1 MYGHR
6 TPNIIGRSF
15 RASWRQLARPG
26 IQEFQKLLD
35 TGVRRYDTKG
45 VQGLV
50 NELLRYHTQLRMNL
64 LPRALLLSAVLLFC
78 GSKSTPAQILKIPY
92 VSISGF
98 QAPLYLGERAGLF
111 KKNQLEAQLI
121 YMPGGSLIVQ
131 TLLSGDVGVA
141 SLAPPSA
148 VAAWVKGAEL
158 ALIAGGIERALNV
171 LMVQPKIKKPEDLK
185 GKRVAISRFGSLSDV
200 SLRDAL
206 AFYHLKPNQDVQ
218 VAQLGGLGERMTALT
233 SGAVD
238 GAILNVDQVFQ
249 AEKLGFQILID
260 LRKLPLTYSTQGV
273 VASRNFLRADRSAAK
288 RFLRVYLEGIKI
300 FKTDKEF
307 SMETLGRYIKTTDR
321 EILSKTYDVYREAW
335 ESVPLVHRAGI
346 QQALDSLPEAK
357 GAKVNLDNLI
367 DNSLINELEKE
378 GFLKELYPGGEKR

>member
-1 MYGHR
+1 MTQFEEKPVMR
-6 TPNIIGRSF
+6 KKWSIGVVVIS
-15 RASWRQLARPG
+15 LP
-26 IQEFQKLLD
+26 LLV
-35 TGVRRYDTKG
+35 TAIAT
-45 VQGLV
+45 
-50 NELLRYHTQLRMNL
+50 
-64 LPRALLLSAVLLFC
+64 
-78 GSKSTPAQILKIPY
+78 AQTLKIPY

-131 TLLSGDVGVA
+131 TLLSNEVGVA

-158 ALIAGGIERALNV
+158 ALVAGGIERALNV
-171 LMVQPKIKKPEDLK
+171 LMVNPKIKRVEDLK

-206 AFYHLKPNQDVQ
+206 AFYKLKPNQDVV
-218 VAQLGGLGERMTALT
+218 VAQMGGLGERMVALT
-233 SGAVD
+233 SGTVD

-249 AEKLGFQILID
+249 AEKLGFQVLID
-260 LRKLPLTYSTQGV
+260 LRKLPLTYSTQGIV
-273 VASRNFLRADRSAAK
+273 VSRNFLRDQRSTVK
-288 RFLRVYLEGIKI
+288 RFLQVYIEGIKI

-307 SMETLGRYIKTTDR
+307 SMDTLGRYIKTTDR

-335 ESVPLVHRAGI
+335 ESVPLVRRDGI
-346 QQALDSLPEAK
+346 QQALDSIPEAK
-357 GAKVNLDNLI
+357 SAKVNLDNLI
-367 DNSLINELEKE
+367 DNALIHELEKE
-378 GFLKELYPGGEKR
+378 GFLKALYPR

>member
-1 MYGHR
+1 MR
-6 TPNIIGRSF
+6 VKWSIGFLSVILSF
-15 RASWRQLARPG
+15 AVIG
-26 IQEFQKLLD
+26 I
-35 TGVRRYDTKG
+35 
-45 VQGLV
+45 
-50 NELLRYHTQLRMNL
+50 
-64 LPRALLLSAVLLFC
+64 AA
-78 GSKSTPAQILKIPY
+78 AQTLKVPY

-131 TLLSGDVGVA
+131 TLLSNEVGVA

-158 ALIAGGIERALNV
+158 AIVAGGIERALNV
-171 LMVQPKIKKPEDLK
+171 LMVNPKVKRVEDLK

-206 AFYHLKPNQDVQ
+206 AFYKLRPNQDIV
-218 VAQLGGLGERMTALT
+218 VAQMGGLGERMVALT

-249 AEKLGFQILID
+249 AEKLGFQVLID
-260 LRKLPLTYSTQGV
+260 LRKLPLTYSTQGIV
-273 VASRNFLRADRSAAK
+273 VSKDFLRAQRSTVK
-288 RFLRVYLEGIKI
+288 RFLKVYIEGIKI

-321 EILSKTYDVYREAW
+321 EILSKTYDVYRDAW
-335 ESVPLVHRAGI
+335 ESVPLVRRDGI
-346 QQALDSLPEAK
+346 QQALGSIPEAK
-357 GAKVNLDNLI
+357 GAKLNLDNLI
-367 DNSLINELEKE
+367 DNSLIQELEKE
-378 GFLKELYPGGEKR
+378 GFLKELYPEGQKR

>member
-1 MYGHR
+1 MHPKGL
-6 TPNIIGRSF
+6 I
-15 RASWRQLARPG
+15 RAS
-26 IQEFQKLLD
+26 
-35 TGVRRYDTKG
+35 
-45 VQGLV
+45 
-50 NELLRYHTQLRMNL
+50 
-64 LPRALLLSAVLLFC
+64 LFC
-78 GSKSTPAQILKIPY
+78 LTFFLNSLAAAQTLKIPY

-131 TLLSGDVGVA
+131 TLLSNEVGVA

-148 VAAWVKGAEL
+148 VSAWVKGAEL
-158 ALIAGGIERALNV
+158 ALVAGGIERALNV
-171 LMVQPKIKKPEDLK
+171 LMVNPKIKKIEDLK

-206 AFYHLKPNQDVQ
+206 AFHKLRPNQDVV
-218 VAQLGGLGERMTALT
+218 VAQMGGLGERMVALT

-260 LRKLPLTYSTQGV
+260 LRKLPLTYSTQGIV
-273 VASRNFLRADRSAAK
+273 VSKDFLRAQRSTVK
-288 RFLRVYLEGIKI
+288 RFLKVYIEGIKI

-307 SMETLGRYIKTTDR
+307 SMDTLGRYIKTTDR
-321 EILSKTYDVYREAW
+321 EILSKTYDVYRDAW
-335 ESVPLVHRAGI
+335 ESVPLVRREGI
-346 QQALDSLPEAK
+346 QQALDSIPEAK

-367 DNSLINELEKE
+367 DNSLIHELEKE
-378 GFLKELYPGGEKR
+378 GFLKELYPVGQKR

>member
-1 MYGHR
+1 M
-6 TPNIIGRSF
+6 
-15 RASWRQLARPG
+15 QLKWSIRVL
-26 IQEFQKLLD
+26 F
-35 TGVRRYDTKG
+35 
-45 VQGLV
+45 
-50 NELLRYHTQLRMNL
+50 
-64 LPRALLLSAVLLFC
+64 ALLMFFLHDVAA
-78 GSKSTPAQILKIPY
+78 AQTLKIPY

-131 TLLSGDVGVA
+131 TLLSNEVGVA

-158 ALIAGGIERALNV
+158 SLVAGGIERALNV
-171 LMVQPKIKKPEDLK
+171 LMVNPKIKKVEDLK

-206 AFYHLKPNQDVQ
+206 AFHKLRANQDVV
-218 VAQLGGLGERMTALT
+218 VAQIGGLGERMVALT
-233 SGAVD
+233 SGVVD

-260 LRKLPLTYSTQGV
+260 LRKLPLTYSTQGIV
-273 VASRNFLRADRSAAK
+273 VSNNFLRSQRSVVK
-288 RFLRVYLEGIKI
+288 RLLRVYVEGIKI
-300 FKTDKEF
+300 FKTDKEY
-307 SMETLGRYIKTTDR
+307 SMDTLARYIKTSDR
-321 EILSKTYDVYREAW
+321 EILSKTYDVYRDAW
-335 ESVPLVHRAGI
+335 ESVPLVRREGI
-346 QQALDSLPEAK
+346 QQALDSIPEAK

-367 DNSLINELEKE
+367 DNSLIQEFERD
-378 GFLKELYPGGEKR
+378 GFLRELYPDSAKR

>member
-1 MYGHR
+1 MR
-6 TPNIIGRSF
+6 LKRSIAIIVILLALVATNI
-15 RASWRQLARPG
+15 AAAQ
-26 IQEFQKLLD
+26 
-35 TGVRRYDTKG
+35 T
-45 VQGLV
+45 
-50 NELLRYHTQLRMNL
+50 LR
-64 LPRALLLSAVLLFC
+64 V
-78 GSKSTPAQILKIPY
+78 PY

-98 QAPLYLGERAGLF
+98 QAPLHLGERAGLF
-111 KKNQLEAQLI
+111 RKNQLEAQLI

-171 LMVQPKIKKPEDLK
+171 LMVNPKITKPEDLK

-206 AFYHLKPNQDVQ
+206 AFYHLKANQDVQ

-249 AEKLGFQILID
+249 AERLGFQILID
-260 LRKLPLTYSTQGV
+260 LRKLPLTYSTQGI
-273 VASRNFLRADRSAAK
+273 VASRNFLRADRSAVK
-288 RFLRVYLEGIKI
+288 RFL
-300 FKTDKEF
+300 
-307 SMETLGRYIKTTDR
+307 
-321 EILSKTYDVYREAW
+321 
-335 ESVPLVHRAGI
+335 
-346 QQALDSLPEAK
+346 
-357 GAKVNLDNLI
+357 
-367 DNSLINELEKE
+367 
-378 GFLKELYPGGEKR
+378 

>member
-1 MYGHR
+1 M
-6 TPNIIGRSF
+6 
-15 RASWRQLARPG
+15 
-26 IQEFQKLLD
+26 
-35 TGVRRYDTKG
+35 
-45 VQGLV
+45 
-50 NELLRYHTQLRMNL
+50 NEVKNL
-64 LPRALLLSAVLLFC
+64 ERKNCKRDSSALLQNDTMASYRMTRSIVLLIGVLPLLFF
-78 GSKSTPAQILKIPY
+78 SRQSSAETLRIPY

-131 TLLSGDVGVA
+131 TLLSGEVGVA

-158 ALIAGGIERALNV
+158 AVVAGGIERALNV
-171 LMVQPKIKKPEDLK
+171 LMVNPKIKTPEDLK

-206 AFYHLKPNQDVQ
+206 AFYKLKPSQDVSI
-218 VAQLGGLGERMTALT
+218 AQMGGLGERMVALT
-233 SGAVD
+233 SGVVD

-260 LRKLPLTYSTQGV
+260 LRKLPLTYSTQGIV
-273 VASRNFLRADRSAAK
+273 VSREFLRAQRNIVK
-288 RFLRVYLEGIKI
+288 RFLKVYIEGIKI

-307 SMETLGRYIKTTDR
+307 SMDTLSRYIKTSDR
-321 EILSKTYDVYREAW
+321 EILSKTYDVYRDAW
-335 ESVPLVHRAGI
+335 ETVPLVRRDGI
-346 QQALDSLPEAK
+346 QQALDSIPDAK
-357 GAKVNLDNLI
+357 NTKLSLDSLI
-367 DNSLINELEKE
+367 DNSLIRELEKE
-378 GFLKELYPGGEKR
+378 GFIRELYPERTR